1 MPNAK
6 LRAMAALIVFVLSQR
21 SEENLHR
28 DFRPDRHPYTPDP
41 LRFSTRGAASHLS
54 SELGFSKELHEL
66 NIRGF
71 VLAHV
76 ESVCVSRARMVCFA
90 AKVSRSGVQLNT
102 ETALG
107 MGDQGLRVVS

>member
-1 MPNAK
+1 
-6 LRAMAALIVFVLSQR
+6 MAALIVFVLSQR

-71 VLAHV
+71 VLVHEKVFGYV
-76 ESVCVSRARMVCFA
+76 EREWFVLRQKSA
-90 AKVSRSGVQLNT
+90 AASCN
-102 ETALG
+102 
-107 MGDQGLRVVS
+107 